1 MIALG
6 AARVLRTSAP
16 LPRSLLRASAPPPRA
31 LGAIRGLARVKKKVK
46 KSASSGASSASAK
59 GRGVPGAVV
68 AKLAGVRKEL
78 PGGRVIFE
86 DLSLGLLR
94 GAKVGVLGANGA
106 GKSTLIKLLAGVDD
120 EHDGTT
126 WRAPELRIGVLEQ
139 EPRIDE
145 ERDVISNIMDGVGA
159 QRDALDAFDAV
170 NERLAA
176 GGVEAAEL
184 ETLVERQAELTEEIE
199 RLGCWNLHAEVR
211 AAMTALNCPAE
222 DAAPAALSG
231 GQKRRVALCRLLVSR
246 PELLLLDEPTNHLD
260 AASVAWLEKYLEA
273 YKGAVVAVTHD
284 RYFLDN
290 VAGWILEVDGGHAR
304 PFEGN
309 YSAWLEAKSK
319 RLRLEEAREAAQA
332 RRLKNELAWI
342 RNAPKAGQT
351 RNKARVN
358 AYESLLAA
366 SDHERNAERV
376 HAGAIS
382 IAPGPRLGATVV
394 TARNLAKRYGE
405 LELFANL
412 SFELPAGAV
421 MGVVGRNGVGKTS
434 LLRIIAGE
442 EAADGG
448 SVDVGATVA
457 LGYVSQ
463 SRGGL
468 DPEKTVYE
476 EIAQGGDTMTLGGRE
491 VNVRAYVA
499 AFNLKGPMQEKLVGK
514 LSGGERGRVHLAK
527 TLRGGC
533 NLLLLDEPSN
543 DLDVETLRSLEEALL
558 DYAGSAIIVS
568 HDRFFLDRVCSHT
581 LAFEDGGHVEVFEGS
596 VSEYAEWR
604 SRTASSRTL

>member
-1 MIALG
+1 
-6 AARVLRTSAP
+6 
-16 LPRSLLRASAPPPRA
+16 
-31 LGAIRGLARVKKKVK
+31 
-46 KSASSGASSASAK
+46 
-59 GRGVPGAVV
+59 
-68 AKLAGVRKEL
+68 
-78 PGGRVIFE
+78 
-86 DLSLGLLR
+86 
-94 GAKVGVLGANGA
+94 
-106 GKSTLIKLLAGVDD
+106 
-120 EHDGTT
+120 
-126 WRAPELRIGVLEQ
+126 
-139 EPRIDE
+139 
-145 ERDVISNIMDGVGA
+145 
-159 QRDALDAFDAV
+159 
-170 NERLAA
+170 
-176 GGVEAAEL
+176 
-184 ETLVERQAELTEEIE
+184 
-199 RLGCWNLHAEVR
+199 
-211 AAMTALNCPAE
+211 MTALNCPAE

-366 SDHERNAERV
+366 PDHERNAERV

-405 LELFANL
+405 LELVANL

-463 SRGGL
+463 SRGGV

-568 HDRFFLDRVCSHT
+568 HDRFFLERRKCSHT

-596 VSEYAEWR
+596 VSEYAERRKVRGRRPAGAAPTTAVSRRFPRFFARRRRCPTRARLVRPQAQAGCSELGR
-604 SRTASSRTL
+604 SGVLAHFGQVVMALADKRIPINEVRPRRVP

>member
-1 MIALG
+1 MIAS
-6 AARVLRTSAP
+6 ARRRARAP
-16 LPRSLLRASAPPPRA
+16 LPRRCARARA
-31 LGAIRGLARVKKKVK
+31 AARARRTRGLARVKKKVK
-46 KSASSGASSASAK
+46 KSAASGASSASAK

-106 GKSTLIKLLAGVDD
+106 GKSIKLLAGVDD

-126 WRAPELRIGVLEQ
+126 WARARAAHRRARAGAADRRGARRDLEHHGRRRRAARRARRLRRGQRAARGRRRRGGGSRRWSSGRRSSPRRSSASVLE
-139 EPRIDE
+139 PARRGARGD
-145 ERDVISNIMDGVGA
+145 DGA
-159 QRDALDAFDAV
+159 QLPR
-170 NERLAA
+170 R
-176 GGVEAAEL
+176 GRG
-184 ETLVERQAELTEEIE
+184 
-199 RLGCWNLHAEVR
+199 
-211 AAMTALNCPAE
+211 
-222 DAAPAALSG
+222 SG
-231 GQKRRVALCRLLVSR
+231 GAEPGGQRARRAVPLLVSR

-260 AASVAWLEKYLEA
+260 AAAVAWLEKYLEA

-319 RLRLEEAREAAQA
+319 RVAPRGGARGGAGAAAQERA
-332 RRLKNELAWI
+332 AWI

-366 SDHERNAERV
+366 SDHERNAERRPRRRDLDR
-376 HAGAIS
+376 AGRRAS
-382 IAPGPRLGATVV
+382 APPSSPRATSRSG
-394 TARNLAKRYGE
+394 TASSSSSR
-405 LELFANL
+405 NL

-457 LGYVSQ
+457 LGTC
-463 SRGGL
+463 R
-468 DPEKTVYE
+468 
-476 EIAQGGDTMTLGGRE
+476 
-491 VNVRAYVA
+491 RAA
-499 AFNLKGPMQEKLVGK
+499 AASTP
-514 LSGGERGRVHLAK
+514 RRRC
-527 TLRGGC
+527 TR
-533 NLLLLDEPSN
+533 
-543 DLDVETLRSLEEALL
+543 
-558 DYAGSAIIVS
+558 
-568 HDRFFLDRVCSHT
+568 
-581 LAFEDGGHVEVFEGS
+581 
-596 VSEYAEWR
+596 R
-604 SRTASSRTL
+604 SRRAATR